1 MNVSPGEKSTSRS
14 LIYFPIVHNQADMGA
29 FSESIRQA
37 SLERL
42 GRSGWKRKLEVI
54 DRFWTEIEQTIDRFS
69 LSFSQVRIY
78 QDGLPVS
85 GREVQ
90 IVEELAR
97 AGSRNYALLQRLIR
111 RGAKVV
117 GTESLELLLEEYE
130 LVKKALGPGRASGA
144 RRTEKSSSAS
154 LLRRRDKFI
163 AKRINDTL
171 LPGEVGIVFLGMLH
185 SLGPWLDKDIQVT
198 YPMHR
203 PPQSKESAGEAQGS
217 AQQRKRR
224 GK

>member
-1 MNVSPGEKSTSRS
+1 MNTSLSGESKSRS

-29 FSESIRQA
+29 FSKSIRQA
-37 SLERL
+37 SLQKL

-54 DRFWTEIEQTIDRFS
+54 DRFWTEIERAIDRLS
-69 LSFSQVRIY
+69 LSFNRVRIY

-97 AGSRNYALLQRLIR
+97 AGSRNYALLLRLIR
-111 RGAKVV
+111 KGAEVI

-130 LVKKALGPGRASGA
+130 SVKKALGQGRTSGA
-144 RRTEKSSSAS
+144 RRTEEASSAS

-163 AKRINDTL
+163 AEHINDTL
-171 LPGEVGIVFLGMLH
+171 LPGEIGIVFLGMLH
-185 SLGPWLDKDIQVT
+185 SLEPWLDEDIQVT

-203 PPQSKESAGEAQGS
+203 PLHSDEAHI
-217 AQQRKRR
+217 R
-224 GK
+224 GKEK